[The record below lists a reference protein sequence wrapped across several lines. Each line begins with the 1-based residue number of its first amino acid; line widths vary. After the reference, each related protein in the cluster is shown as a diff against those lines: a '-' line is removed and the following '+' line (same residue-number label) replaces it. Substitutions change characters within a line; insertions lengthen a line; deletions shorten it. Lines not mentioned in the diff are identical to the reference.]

1 MPDENLP
8 ATAGGPVPP
17 AGPQPRSVH
26 AGAGQ
31 APGGTGP
38 TRGHAGERDG
48 VVNGDSAPIVVGP
61 VDAMTHEY
69 EMPPSP
75 AAGWRDRAP
84 DATGDDPAPDD
95 RWPDEELI
103 PERPPIASHRRL
115 TGRHGSRI
123 GATILGLLLAA
134 AVGTIALRGWAASGS
149 PDAGDQPLPYPADT
163 VPAGP
168 ALLPDESLG
177 APTASP
183 SPDGSPSMTK
193 PATSPTAGPTQP
205 VPGAGPGTPAPTH
218 TAATGP
224 VAPAGGL
231 TVVVVNQGSGKGFG
245 PAQDSTADGAPIVQ
259 RTGSGAGEQWRLT
272 AVSGSCYQLVNVRT
286 GKALDDPQGGDATA
300 IQQWSFAPG
309 NVNQTWCF
317 QATDNGYAIRN
328 LAGGCLLQLRG
339 GATGDGTPIQQSCSG
354 TTLGS
359 DLTWRLIATT

>member
-1 MPDENLP
+1 MEAAAPLVAGHRRVGAAPARAPGPRRDRIGRSGRRARRVGHDLSRYRRPKLTGMPDENLP

-17 AGPQPRSVH
+17 PGPQPRSAL

-177 APTASP
+177 APTASTAE
-183 SPDGSPSMTK
+183 SPVAGSP
-193 PATSPTAGPTQP
+193 PPR
-205 VPGAGPGTPAPTH
+205 
-218 TAATGP
+218 
-224 VAPAGGL
+224 VAPR
-231 TVVVVNQGSGKGFG
+231 
-245 PAQDSTADGAPIVQ
+245 D
-259 RTGSGAGEQWRLT
+259 R
-272 AVSGSCYQLVNVRT
+272 
-286 GKALDDPQGGDATA
+286 
-300 IQQWSFAPG
+300 
-309 NVNQTWCF
+309 
-317 QATDNGYAIRN
+317 
-328 LAGGCLLQLRG
+328 
-339 GATGDGTPIQQSCSG
+339 
-354 TTLGS
+354 
-359 DLTWRLIATT
+359 